1 MAAHKHNKD
10 CPCSNYLDYL
20 VKAAPDI
27 LWYDVQDVGSYS
39 GSVFGVGEY
48 KKKILIYTDYY
59 GSCSGCGGWGE
70 GGEPRDMDMVLE
82 NSELFDSREK
92 ALESISQLQKDEM
105 PDRDRMRKAINE
117 VADSIRSIP
126 EEKKQINSETAMEL
140 FKVFMDDLS
149 KEYDTKKI
157 MGFVVVEPVKDS
169 KAQLVLASG
178 GGENIDFKEFSY
190 QLFKMIGKLANLNEL
205 EILRQSQIV
214 DQKKDV
220 KEKFDK
226 GEETW

>member
-1 MAAHKHNKD
+1 M
-10 CPCSNYLDYL
+10 S
-20 VKAAPDI
+20 
-27 LWYDVQDVGSYS
+27 
-39 GSVFGVGEY
+39 
-48 KKKILIYTDYY
+48 
-59 GSCSGCGGWGE
+59 
-70 GGEPRDMDMVLE
+70 
-82 NSELFDSREK
+82 
-92 ALESISQLQKDEM
+92 
-105 PDRDRMRKAINE
+105 
-117 VADSIRSIP
+117 
-126 EEKKQINSETAMEL
+126 EEKKQINSEAAMEL

-220 KEKFDK
+220 KEKFDNP
-226 GEETW
+226 EETW